1 MADAAVNRQ
10 IRVFHLLD
18 VDGQESVPGSAGQV
32 AEALPIPGSS
42 CYCGGVSP
50 INSGARVRIGL
61 LGAGHAVHRPI
72 VVSVF

>member
-18 VDGQESVPGSAGQV
+18 VHGQESGPGSAGQV
-32 AEALPIPGSS
+32 AEALPIPGPLCS
-42 CYCGGVSP
+42 CGGVSP
-50 INSGARVRIGL
+50 MNSGARVRIGL
-61 LGAGHAVHRPI
+61 LGTGHSVRRPI